1 LKRVSLSIDGKIV
14 DCFVGTSLLKAA
26 ETNGI
31 KIPGLCDH
39 PELKPIGACRL
50 CLVEDEKTGRL
61 MASCVTPA
69 VQDMVIRTDSD
80 RIKKHRRNIVRLMLA
95 EHPESCLVCNKG
107 NRCRL
112 RQIAADL
119 GIGETDLYAMPNV
132 SPFEQAN
139 PFIVRDL
146 SKCILC
152 GKCIR
157 ADHELVVVGA
167 IDYNN
172 RGFKSRPATVHA
184 LPLEHSSCT
193 FCGTCV
199 SICPTGALSP
209 NTLSENRPY
218 VGTPAIEA
226 HSICG
231 FCGVGCALVMGAV
244 DHQIVE
250 VNPSHLPG
258 TVNKSTLCVR
268 GHFAHDFLNNP
279 NRLTHPSIRKDG
291 QLTAAPWDEAL
302 ELIAGRLLEIKTTEG
317 PQSIALLGSSKC
329 TNEENYIFQRIA
341 RLLIGTNNVDN
352 TGYFSGM
359 SLLRR
364 LDEKT
369 AGKCRVNPLDNLDK
383 AEVVLILGADP
394 THSTPVVGYYL
405 KRAAKQGVPL
415 IVVDPR
421 QTDLVDYSS
430 IRLRIKP
437 QTDLELV
444 NGLTAL
450 LYEKKGYDHSFIDR
464 HTEGFHM
471 LESGLS
477 SLDLDRVCRITGLEM
492 KTLSETAE
500 LLKGKKIA
508 IVIGNGILQQK
519 NGIHSLEAVLNLFL
533 MSGSLG
539 AAGAG
544 IYVLAKEN
552 NQIGAMDMGAVPDLL
567 PGRQSITDDA
577 VRHAWEQRWK
587 VKLPSDPGLN
597 IFGMIEAAEK
607 GNLKALYVM
616 GENPLR
622 ALPQPQRV
630 KKALQNL
637 DFLVVQDV
645 LKNETTDIADVIL
658 PGAAF
663 CEKAGSFTNLEGRI
677 QAFAGVVSPPGA
689 ARPDWEILDR
699 LSAKLGVNETYGSLE
714 RIRTEIRIHVPMYT
728 ELQDDGQGWI
738 NAPHPK
744 AIADSAPADSS
755 IPFSPITSVEDEPP
769 DNDYPFTSIL
779 GSLRFHLGS
788 GTRTTNS
795 RRILGFGLKG
805 EVEISPEDGVNLG
818 LIDGD
823 SVRIASEHG
832 VIEREIRM
840 DERIGQGQ
848 IFIPLAINENDAMN
862 LIGLS
867 DLSAPESSGVK
878 TCPVRLTKA

>member
-1 LKRVSLSIDGKIV
+1 LESVTLTIDDRPISV
-14 DCFVGTSLLKAA
+14 PSGTSLLDAA
-26 ETNGI
+26 EQHDI
-31 KIPGLCDH
+31 KIPRLCHH
-39 PELKPIGACRL
+39 PELKPVGACRL

-95 EHPESCLVCNKG
+95 EHPESCVVCNKG

-199 SICPTGALSP
+199 SICPTGALSS
-209 NTLSENRPY
+209 NTLSEDRPY
-218 VGTPAIEA
+218 VGTPEIEA

-231 FCGVGCALVMGAV
+231 FCGVGCALAMGAV
-244 DHQIVE
+244 DHQVIE

-258 TVNKSTLCVR
+258 TVNKSALCVR
-268 GHFAHDFLNNP
+268 GHFAHDFLNSP
-279 NRLTHPSIRKDG
+279 NRLTQPSIRKDG

-302 ELIAGRLLEIKTTEG
+302 ERIADRLLKIKTTEG

-329 TNEENYIFQRIA
+329 TIEENYIFQRIA
-341 RLLIGTNNVDN
+341 RLIIGTNNVDN
-352 TGYFSGM
+352 IGYFSGM

-369 AGKCRVNPLDNLDK
+369 GGKCRVNALDNLDK
-383 AEVVLILGADP
+383 AEVIFILGADP
-394 THSTPVVGYYL
+394 THSVPVVGYYL

-421 QTDLVDYSS
+421 QTDLVNYSS
-430 IRLRIKP
+430 IRLHIKP

-464 HTEGFHM
+464 HTEGFRM

-519 NGIHSLEAVLNLFL
+519 NGIHSLEAALNLFL

-539 AAGAG
+539 VAGAG
-544 IYVLAKEN
+544 IYILAKEN

-567 PGRQSITDDA
+567 PGRQSITDGA

-587 VKLPSDPGLN
+587 TKLPSDPGLN

-607 GNLKALYVM
+607 GSLKALYVM

-637 DFLVVQDV
+637 DFLVVQDI

-677 QAFAGVVSPPGA
+677 QSFAGVVSPPGA
-689 ARPDWEILDR
+689 ARPDWKILDR
-699 LSAKLGVNETYGSLE
+699 LSSKLGVKETYGSLE
-714 RIRTEIRIHVPMYT
+714 RIRTEIHMHVPMYT

-738 NAPHPK
+738 KATRPK
-744 AIADSAPADSS
+744 AMVGSAPAGSS
-755 IPFSPITSVEDEPP
+755 IPFSPVISTEDEPP

-779 GSLRFHLGS
+779 GSLRLHLGS
-788 GTRTTNS
+788 GTRTMNS
-795 RRILGFGLKG
+795 QRILGFGLKG
-805 EVEISPEDGVNLG
+805 EVEISPEDGANLG

-848 IFIPLAINENDAMN
+848 IFIPLAVNENDVMN
-862 LIGLS
+862 LVGLS

-878 TCPVRLTKA
+878 TCPVRLAKV